1 MKIEIAPKT
10 FWLFVTKYEPSV
22 PKNKQILIE
31 KWHIIQNQPLLR
43 EIFKDPPIKSFKK
56 GKSVKDMLVRAKI
69 AKKFSY

>member
-1 MKIEIAPKT
+1 MRLNSKDILP
-10 FWLFVTKYEPSV
+10 FVTKYEPSV